1 MIRINLL
8 SVEREKAKKPRGAL
22 IPAAH
27 RVTVAASVILLATVL
42 GIGWW
47 FWLLHQ
53 KSIAIDQ
60 EIAKADAETQKLRG
74 VLVQVQKF
82 EARKAQLQQRVTLIE
97 QLRSGQSASVHVLD
111 KISRSL
117 PDRLWL
123 TELKQSGQ
131 DITISGFGTSM
142 TALSD
147 FIVNLESTNRFKK
160 PVEIVDS
167 QAQADKKTD
176 TELVRFSIKAVYFDP
191 DAPQPAAPAAPAKPG
206 GRGGGR
212 GAGAN

>member
-8 SVEREKAKKPRGAL
+8 AVERARAKKPRGAL

-27 RVTVAASVILLATVL
+27 RVTIGASVILLTTML

-53 KSIAIDQ
+53 QSASIDR
-60 EIAKADAETQKLRG
+60 EIAQAEVESQKLRS
-74 VLVQVQKF
+74 VLGQVQKF
-82 EARKAQLQQRVTLIE
+82 ESRKAQLQQRVTLIE
-97 QLRSGQSASVHVLD
+97 QLRSGQTASVHVLD
-111 KISRSL
+111 KVSRSL
-117 PDRLWL
+117 PERLWL
-123 TELKQSGQ
+123 TEMKQSGQ
-131 DITISGFGTSM
+131 DFTISGFGTSM

-147 FIVNLESTNRFKK
+147 FIANLESTNRFRK

-167 QAQADKKTD
+167 QVQSDKKGND
-176 TELVRFSIKAVYFDP
+176 LVRFAIKAAYVDP
-191 DAPQPAAPAAPAKPG
+191 DAPQPAAPQPAAKPG

-212 GAGAN
+212 GAN

>member
-8 SVEREKAKKPRGAL
+8 SVKREQAKKPRGAL

-27 RVTVAASVILLATVL
+27 RVTVGASVILLATVL

-47 FWLLHQ
+47 FWILHQ
-53 KSIAIDQ
+53 QSVSLDHQLAQ
-60 EIAKADAETQKLRG
+60 AEKETLQLRG
-74 VLVQVQKF
+74 VLGQVQKF
-82 EARKAQLQQRVTLIE
+82 ESRKAQLQQRVNLIE

-131 DITISGFGTSM
+131 DFTISGFGTSM

-147 FIVNLESTNRFKK
+147 FIANLESTNRFKK

-167 QAQADKKTD
+167 QVQSDRKSD
-176 TELVRFSIKAVYFDP
+176 TELVRFSIKAAYFDP

-206 GRGGGR
+206 GRGAGGR
-212 GAGAN
+212 GAN

>member
-8 SVEREKAKKPRGAL
+8 AAERERAKKPRGAL

-27 RVTVAASVILLATVL
+27 RVTIGASVILIATML

-47 FWLLHQ
+47 FWILHQ
-53 KSIAIDQ
+53 QSTSIDQ
-60 EIAKADAETQKLRG
+60 AIAQADAETLKLRG
-74 VLVQVQKF
+74 VLSQVQKF
-82 EARKAQLQQRVTLIE
+82 ESRKAQLQQRVTLIE
-97 QLRSGQSASVHVLD
+97 QLRSGQSAPVYVLD

-123 TELKQSGQ
+123 TDLKQTGQ
-131 DITISGFGTSM
+131 DFTITGFGTSM
-142 TALSD
+142 TAVSD

-167 QAQADKKTD
+167 QVQSDKSGN
-176 TELVRFSIKAVYFDP
+176 EIVRFSIKAAYFDP
-191 DAPQPAAPAAPAKPG
+191 DAPQPAAPAPAAKPG

-212 GAGAN
+212 GAN

>member
-8 SVEREKAKKPRGAL
+8 SAKREKAKKSRGAL

-27 RVTVAASVILLATVL
+27 RVTIGASVILVATVL

-53 KSIAIDQ
+53 RSASLDRD
-60 EIAKADAETQKLRG
+60 IAKAEADTQKLRG
-74 VLVQVQKF
+74 VLGQVQKF

-111 KISRSL
+111 KVSRSL

-131 DITISGFGTSM
+131 DITINGFGTSM

-147 FIVNLESTNRFKK
+147 FIANLENTNRFKK

-167 QAQADKKTD
+167 QAQSDKKTD

-191 DAPQPAAPAAPAKPG
+191 DAPQTAAPAQAAKPG
-206 GRGGGR
+206 GRGRGAGR
-212 GAGAN
+212 GAN

>member
-8 SVEREKAKKPRGAL
+8 SVKREQAKKPRGAL

-27 RVTVAASVILLATVL
+27 RVTVGASVILLATIL

-53 KSIAIDQ
+53 RSITLDQ
-60 EIAKADAETQKLRG
+60 EIARAESETQKLRG

-123 TELKQSGQ
+123 TELKQVGQ

-212 GAGAN
+212 GAN

>member
-8 SVEREKAKKPRGAL
+8 AAERERAKKPRGAL

-27 RVTVAASVILLATVL
+27 RVTIGASVILIATML

-47 FWLLHQ
+47 FWILHQ
-53 KSIAIDQ
+53 QSTAIDQ
-60 EIAKADAETQKLRG
+60 AIAQADVETQKLRG
-74 VLVQVQKF
+74 VLSQVQKF
-82 EARKAQLQQRVTLIE
+82 ESRKAQLQQRVTLIE
-97 QLRSGQSASVHVLD
+97 QLRSGQSAPVYVLD

-123 TELKQSGQ
+123 TDLKQTGQ
-131 DITISGFGTSM
+131 DFTITGFGTSM
-142 TALSD
+142 TAVSD

-167 QAQADKKTD
+167 AVDQGPNGD
-176 TELVRFSIKAVYFDP
+176 LVRFTIRATSQNP
-191 DAPQPAAPAAPAKPG
+191 EAPPPPPPG
-206 GRGGGR
+206 GRGAPPAR
-212 GAGAN
+212 

>member
-8 SVEREKAKKPRGAL
+8 AAERERAKKPRGAL

-27 RVTVAASVILLATVL
+27 RVTIGASVILIATML

-47 FWLLHQ
+47 FWILHQ
-53 KSIAIDQ
+53 QSTSIDQ
-60 EIAKADAETQKLRG
+60 AIAQADAETQKLRG
-74 VLVQVQKF
+74 VLGQVQKF
-82 EARKAQLQQRVTLIE
+82 ESRKAQLQQRVTLIE
-97 QLRSGQSASVHVLD
+97 QLRSGQSAPVYVLD

-123 TELKQSGQ
+123 TDLKQTGQ
-131 DITISGFGTSM
+131 DFTITGFGTSM
-142 TALSD
+142 TAVSD
-147 FIVNLESTNRFKK
+147 FIANLESTNRFKK

-167 QAQADKKTD
+167 QVQSDKGGN
-176 TELVRFSIKAVYFDP
+176 EIVRFSIKAAYFDP
-191 DAPQPAAPAAPAKPG
+191 DAPQPAAPAQAAKPG

-212 GAGAN
+212 GAN